1 VVYLIASSESIST
14 GALIFFIP
22 VALGSSAIFNYS
34 KRKVA
39 LGFGIFT
46 FTLCLLSLAGYSLL
60 PYRIYTEEEMRLSF
74 IINFFVA
81 FPVSMMAIFL
91 LIRMS
96 HHNATKLLH
105 SNSQMKKL
113 NEELDRFV
121 YSTSHDLRAP
131 LLSLLG
137 LLKLAES
144 SESHEVANY
153 HKMMHSRVQ
162 NLDKFIKDITDYS
175 RNNRLLVVSEKVYPH
190 GLVGEIWESL
200 RYSTDAMGIEFIN
213 EIPEDFCFTNDNA
226 RLRVILS
233 NLIANAIR
241 YHDQRKEFRFIRV
254 SVEQSLNTLSI
265 KVQDN
270 GQGIS
275 SEYQTKIFDMF
286 FRGNESSQGSGLGL
300 YIVKETLAKL
310 SASIVLSSEPK
321 EGSTFSINLPA

>member
-1 VVYLIASSESIST
+1 L
-14 GALIFFIP
+14 
-22 VALGSSAIFNYS
+22 
-34 KRKVA
+34 
-39 LGFGIFT
+39 
-46 FTLCLLSLAGYSLL
+46 
-60 PYRIYTEEEMRLSF
+60 
-74 IINFFVA
+74 
-81 FPVSMMAIFL
+81 
-91 LIRMS
+91 
-96 HHNATKLLH
+96 
-105 SNSQMKKL
+105 
-113 NEELDRFV
+113 
-121 YSTSHDLRAP
+121 
-131 LLSLLG
+131 
-137 LLKLAES
+137 
-144 SESHEVANY
+144 
-153 HKMMHSRVQ
+153 
-162 NLDKFIKDITDYS
+162 
-175 RNNRLLVVSEKVYPH
+175 
-190 GLVGEIWESL
+190 
-200 RYSTDAMGIEFIN
+200 GIEFIN